1 MTRSARHT
9 VLALV
14 AVALAVGLITP
25 AQLGGWLADAAA
37 WAIDVG
43 RGVADG
49 AAATAL
55 GPR

>member
-14 AVALAVGLITP
+14 AVALAVGIITP